1 MPCLMTPVDAGMRW
15 KQLTELRFENVSPA
29 PHVGCLEVH
38 LAVFR
43 AKQRRYD
50 VLGILCYHQRDISA
64 VPEIMFD
71 GYGLNRRQTFKVV
84 NIHEI
89 T

>member
-1 MPCLMTPVDAGMRW
+1 MSW
-15 KQLTELRFENVSPA
+15 KQLTKLCFENVSPA

-43 AKQRRYD
+43 SEQRCHN
-50 VLGILCYHQRDISA
+50 VLRKLCHHQRDISV

-71 GYGLNRRQTFKVV
+71 GYGLNRRQTFEVV